1 MCRRYKSPFA
11 LLTLVLGLTLAGT
24 ALAQFPSTDVLLVD
38 LPALE
43 GAPHIVTEDA
53 ITFISDDESYD
64 NQPSFTP
71 DGTAILYV
79 SEEADGQTDI
89 YRYLL
94 ESGESE
100 RVTETPES
108 EFSPSVTLDGSHI
121 AAVRIEADG
130 VTQRLWRFDLAGEGA
145 EPHPEG
151 IYRTGYYAFANPE
164 TVVFF
169 IVGEGED
176 GQPFT
181 LQVVDTATGEAE
193 VVAENIGV
201 SVQGLPDQEAVSY
214 VQRQDD
220 ETSVIAVFDAV
231 SRETRSVVETL
242 PGVDAHAWMPDGT
255 LLMAQ
260 DDTIYSWQEGQ
271 DGWQPFM
278 DFSEAGVSGI
288 GRLAVSPDGGRL
300 AFVISR

>member
-1 MCRRYKSPFA
+1 MYRRLIAS
-11 LLTLVLGLTLAGT
+11 LTLALGLTLSGA

-38 LPALE
+38 LPDLE
-43 GAPHIVTEDA
+43 GAPHVVAADA
-53 ITFISDDESYD
+53 VTFISDDEGYD

-71 DGTAILYV
+71 DGEAILYV
-79 SEEADGQTDI
+79 SQVDDQTEI

-94 ESGESE
+94 VSGESE

-108 EFSPSVTLDGSHI
+108 EFSPAVTPDGDHI
-121 AAVRIEADG
+121 TAVRIEADG
-130 VTQRLWRFDLAGEGA
+130 VTQRLWRFDLEGENA
-145 EPHPEG
+145 EPYPEEV
-151 IYRTGYYAFANPE
+151 YRTGYYAFANPT

-181 LQVVDTATGEAE
+181 LEVVDTETGEVE
-193 VVAENIGV
+193 VVSENIGTSIQKV
-201 SVQGLPDQEAVSY
+201 PDREAVSY

-220 ETSVIAVFDAV
+220 DSAVITVLD
-231 SRETRSVVETL
+231 VETGEMQGLVEPL

-288 GRLAVSPDGGRL
+288 GRLAVSPDGSRL
-300 AFVISR
+300 AFVINR